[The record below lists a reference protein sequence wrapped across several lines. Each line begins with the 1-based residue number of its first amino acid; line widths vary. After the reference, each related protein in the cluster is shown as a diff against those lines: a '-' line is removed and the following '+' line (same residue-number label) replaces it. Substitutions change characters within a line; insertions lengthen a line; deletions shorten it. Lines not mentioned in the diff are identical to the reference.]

1 MTSVS
6 ELLARYKPSERRVRV
21 LLDGTISAQIDDV
34 TQRLKDAK
42 KAEQR
47 NDPGLRSKV
56 PALEAELADLETKA
70 ESEAV
75 TFTVRSMPGGDY
87 DALELRFPP
96 TESQWAKFKSVAEVS
111 PMFATPPRVDADAM
125 APALVAACLAEVDG
139 EPIGW
144 SESEAKQ
151 LWDRLHEGARSDLLE
166 AVYQVNN
173 RRTGRPLYESDSAA
187 TPSSP
192 DESPTPPDTESP
204 TASSAD
210 ESPKRRKWSG

>member
-6 ELLARYKPSERRVRV
+6 DLLARYKPSERRVRV
-21 LLDGTISAQIDDV
+21 LFDGSIVAQIDDV
-34 TQRLKDAK
+34 TQRLKEAK

-56 PALEAELADLETKA
+56 PTIEAELADLEDQA

-75 TFTVRSMPGGDY
+75 TFTVQSMPGGDY

-96 TESQWAKFKSVAEVS
+96 TQAQWDRYRQVAEVS
-111 PMFATPPRVDADAM
+111 PAFAIPPRVDADAM
-125 APALVAACLAEVDG
+125 APALVAACLAELDG
-139 EPIGW
+139 EPISW
-144 SESEAKQ
+144 SEDDCQK
-151 LWDRLHEGARSDLLE
+151 LWDQLHEGARSDLLE

-173 RRTGRPLYESDSAA
+173 RRTGRPLSESGFDG
-187 TPSSP
+187 TLSSP

-210 ESPKRRKWSG
+210 E